1 MAGNYFSDDKVFP
14 WAYFLAV
21 AAAELMIAFDKAFA
35 GLILYFIL
43 LAVVFIQSIRSYP
56 YIQVNA
62 AQDAVDA
69 TLGRVLPDSRT
80 RFYLALMLV
89 YMIRVV
95 GLPLFL
101 VDFSM
106 AYRLIL
112 VGLPLFTAAFLII
125 RFAGYNVQDIYL
137 TISFP
142 DHSSSKKH
150 RGALNHSLFPVPLFL
165 SKPSGSLKETYCCN
179 L

>member
-1 MAGNYFSDDKVFP
+1 LAAGGKNDMAGNYFSDDKVFP

-137 TISFP
+137 TIS
-142 DHSSSKKH
+142 
-150 RGALNHSLFPVPLFL
+150 SLEGRYRCFSTTPGCLQPQIK
-165 SKPSGSLKETYCCN
+165 STS
-179 L
+179 